1 MENTDSTKIL
11 DLEAHVADIVEQYR
25 KEAYAFVEEMMWNA
39 FTEIG
44 QAILECERE
53 SDGDDPESAMHFAR
67 EYTYVMSVRKIA
79 GLSSRTLHE
88 IVKIAHSGGDYA
100 KVPTDK
106 KSIFL
111 LDFLKAR
118 TLSFNA
124 TRELYPNYLKP
135 WTEKDDQELMRMH
148 EGGVSFKKLAHHFG
162 RNEGAVRSR
171 VEKLLILQGE

>member
-1 MENTDSTKIL
+1 MENTDSTKIF

-44 QAILECERE
+44 QAVLACEHE
-53 SDGDDPESAMHFAR
+53 SEGGDPETAAHFAR
-67 EYTYVMSVRKIA
+67 EYTYVMSTRKIA
-79 GLSSRTLHE
+79 GLSSRTIHE
-88 IVKIAHSGGDYA
+88 IVRIADAGGDFTA
-100 KVPTDK
+100 VPADK
-106 KSIFL
+106 KSGFL

-135 WTEKDDQELMRMH
+135 WTEKDDRDLMRMH
-148 EGGVSFKKLAHHFG
+148 EEGVNLKKMAHHFG
-162 RNEGAVRSR
+162 RNEGAVRAR
-171 VEKLLILQGE
+171 VEKLLILQE

>member
-1 MENTDSTKIL
+1 MENTDSRKIL

-148 EGGVSFKKLAHHFG
+148 EEGVSFKKLAHHFG

-171 VEKLLILQGE
+171 FEKLLILQEE

>member
-11 DLEAHVADIVEQYR
+11 DLEAHVAGIVEQYR

-148 EGGVSFKKLAHHFG
+148 EEGVNLKKMAHHFG
-162 RNEGAVRSR
+162 RNEGAVRAR
-171 VEKLLILQGE
+171 VEKLLILQEE

>member
-1 MENTDSTKIL
+1 
-11 DLEAHVADIVEQYR
+11 
-25 KEAYAFVEEMMWNA
+25 
-39 FTEIG
+39 
-44 QAILECERE
+44 
-53 SDGDDPESAMHFAR
+53 
-67 EYTYVMSVRKIA
+67 MSVRKIA

-148 EGGVSFKKLAHHFG
+148 EEGVSFKKLAHHFG

-171 VEKLLILQGE
+171 VEKLLILQEE